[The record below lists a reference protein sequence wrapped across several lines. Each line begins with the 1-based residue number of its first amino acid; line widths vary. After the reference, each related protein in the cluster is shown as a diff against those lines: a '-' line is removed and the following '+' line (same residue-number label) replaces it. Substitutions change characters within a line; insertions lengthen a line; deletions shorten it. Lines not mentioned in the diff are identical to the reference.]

1 MTELAKA
8 WEEGR
13 QKLRDT
19 QQLEGGSFAEAC
31 FNTSRPSELI
41 VDAERVADTEDCIA
55 WKLTPEQW
63 AFELGIA
70 YEALIEADKRIETW
84 KSN

>member
-1 MTELAKA
+1 MNDLVKA
-8 WEEGR
+8 WKAGR
-13 QKLRDT
+13 QNLRDT
-19 QQLEGGSFAEAC
+19 QRLIGGSFAEAC
-31 FNTSRPSELI
+31 FNENRPIGLI

-63 AFELGIA
+63 AFELGVA
-70 YEALIEADKRIETW
+70 YEAIIEADKRIEAW